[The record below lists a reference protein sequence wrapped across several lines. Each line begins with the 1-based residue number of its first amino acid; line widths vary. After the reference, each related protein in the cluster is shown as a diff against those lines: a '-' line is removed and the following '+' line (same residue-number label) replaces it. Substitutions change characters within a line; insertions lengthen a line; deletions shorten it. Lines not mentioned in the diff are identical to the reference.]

1 MLVTITGQN
10 PNHKHCFST
19 LCNGSRFDVNTVS
32 KSVTMAT
39 FNPKTGSRFVP
50 VKSGKVRDAVLNAVL
65 KHVTENK
72 DQ

>member
-1 MLVTITGQN
+1 M
-10 PNHKHCFST
+10 
-19 LCNGSRFDVNTVS
+19 NTVS